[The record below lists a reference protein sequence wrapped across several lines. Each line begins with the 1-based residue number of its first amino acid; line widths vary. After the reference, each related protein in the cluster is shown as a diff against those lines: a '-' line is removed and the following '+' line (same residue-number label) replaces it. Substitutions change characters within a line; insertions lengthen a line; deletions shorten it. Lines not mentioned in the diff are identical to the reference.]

1 MDQDERVADLAR
13 VVMMWCRVT
22 EQDFDMDLAEGIV
35 TNPATPKLPG
45 FSDDELMQSGV
56 QARTRRGDV
65 WVLPLAE
72 WADAAQSWR
81 EAEEESR
88 LFAAWLHQI
97 FSESDLP
104 SDLGLRGQL
113 ETVVRWRLRHRWFYR
128 TALPSRPRWVVSL
141 DEVPGIEYLE
151 PDYVETQL
159 ALMLAATTPHGQ
171 FSSTGTGECFVGYH
185 RGYHRQTDRI
195 YVDGLSVALDRAA
208 SILDDHR
215 RGAFPFPG
223 GRFYV
228 TPAGQVICAAC
239 RVQITVLGAARADSV
254 RSTCTGRDWRDT
266 TL

>member
-1 MDQDERVADLAR
+1 MGVLMDQDERVADLAR
-13 VVMMWCRVT
+13 VTMVWCRVT
-22 EQDFDMDLAEGIV
+22 EQNVDMDLAERLV
-35 TNPATPKLPG
+35 TNPATLQLLG

-65 WVLPLAE
+65 WALPLTE
-72 WADAAQSWR
+72 WIDAAHSWR

-88 LFAAWLHQI
+88 LFAAWLNRI
-97 FSESDLP
+97 AAESDLP
-104 SDLGLRGQL
+104 SDPGLRQQL

-128 TALPSRPRWVVSL
+128 TALPSRPRWVVPL
-141 DEVPGIEYLE
+141 DEVPGIQHLE
-151 PDYVETQL
+151 PDVVETQL
-159 ALMLAATTPHGQ
+159 ALMLAATSPHGQ

-195 YVDGLSVALDRAA
+195 YVDGLSVVLDRAA

-215 RGAFPFPG
+215 RGAFPIPG

-239 RVQITVLGAARADSV
+239 RVQITVLGISRADSV
-254 RSTCTGRDWRDT
+254 RSTCTGRD
-266 TL
+266 